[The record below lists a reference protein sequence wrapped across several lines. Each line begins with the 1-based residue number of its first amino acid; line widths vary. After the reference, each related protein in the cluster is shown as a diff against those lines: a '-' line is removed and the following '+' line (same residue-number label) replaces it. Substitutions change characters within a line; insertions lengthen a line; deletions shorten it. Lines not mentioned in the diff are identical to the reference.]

1 MAVRRGGD
9 LKGSHS
15 ILGRSAFGFGLLWV
29 LVIGERGGVGVG
41 KRYARISVLHAKI
54 VVFGAILISRQ
65 NSY

>member
-1 MAVRRGGD
+1 MALRRGGN

-41 KRYARISVLHAKI
+41 KRYARITFQI
-54 VVFGAILISRQ
+54 T
-65 NSY
+65 